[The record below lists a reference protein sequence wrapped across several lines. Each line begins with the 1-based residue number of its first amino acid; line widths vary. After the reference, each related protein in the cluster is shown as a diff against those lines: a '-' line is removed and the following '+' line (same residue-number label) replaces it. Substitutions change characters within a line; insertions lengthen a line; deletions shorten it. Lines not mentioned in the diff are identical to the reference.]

1 MARGK
6 VEGKVSKR
14 KMVEEALSALG
25 EVKPGAMQEYITKH
39 HGVEISAQMISSY
52 KSNIKKRDGGAAAG
66 GRGLGPDTSI
76 GLRDLAA
83 IRDLM
88 SRVGPTQLQALIKML
103 AR

>member
-14 KMVEEALSALG
+14 KMVEEAMSALG
-25 EVKPGAMQEYITKH
+25 EVKPGEMQDYITKH
-39 HGVEISAQMISSY
+39 HGVEISSQMISSY
-52 KSNIKKRDGGAAAG
+52 KSNIKKTGGAA
-66 GRGLGPDTSI
+66 GRAAGPDTSI

-88 SRVGPTQLQALIKML
+88 SRVGPAQLQALIKML
-103 AR
+103 SR

>member
-14 KMVEEALSALG
+14 KMVEEAMSALG
-25 EVKPGAMQEYITKH
+25 EAKPGEMQEYITKH

-52 KSNIKKRDGGAAAG
+52 KSNIKRTGGGAAG
-66 GRGLGPDTSI
+66 GRVLGPDTSI
-76 GLRDLAA
+76 GLRDLAT

-88 SRVGPTQLQALIKML
+88 SRVGPAQLQALIKML